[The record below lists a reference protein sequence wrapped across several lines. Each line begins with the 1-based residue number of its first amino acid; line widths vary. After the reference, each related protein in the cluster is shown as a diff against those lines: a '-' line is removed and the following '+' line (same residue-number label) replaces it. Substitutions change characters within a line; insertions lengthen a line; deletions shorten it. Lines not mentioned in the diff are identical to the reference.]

1 GRSEELRAALL
12 ARGAEL
18 AWHPDYMRHR
28 YDNWVGGLNGDWLIS
43 RQRFFGVPIPLWYAL
58 DADGRPDYDT
68 PLTPAEADLPVDP
81 QSHVPAGYTADQRDQ
96 PGGFAADPDIMDT
109 WATSSLTP
117 QIATGWEEDPALFAA
132 TFPMDMRPQ
141 AHEIIRTWLF
151 STVVRSHYE
160 HGEVPWADAALSGWI
175 LDPDRKKMSKSVG
188 NVVVPTDLLE
198 QHGADAVRYWSANG
212 RPGTDTA
219 FDPGQMKIGRR
230 LAIKILNA
238 SKFALSAGEAPADA
252 PVTEPIDQAM
262 LAELAQLVDD
272 ATTAFA
278 DFDYARSLQRTED
291 FFWRFCDD
299 YLELVKARAYRD
311 DDPAARS
318 ARIALR
324 TAVSTLL
331 RLFAPILPYVTEEV
345 WSWFAE
351 GSIHRAAWPT
361 SGELRIL
368 AGDGSSADGV
378 PSPLVVAADV
388 LGRIRKA
395 KSDAKV
401 SQRAEVE
408 LVTVTDTPDRL
419 LALAAA
425 EGDVKAAGS
434 VTTLV
439 TTALDREGEDDAEGT
454 VDVVLAPVPGAD
466 PA

>member
-1 GRSEELRAALL
+1 EDMVK
-12 ARGAEL
+12 RGMEIE
-18 AWHPDYMRHR
+18 WIPTHMHHR
-28 YDNWVGGLNGDWLIS
+28 YDNWVNGLNGDWLIS
-43 RQRFFGVPIPLWYAL
+43 RQRFFGVPIPLWYRL
-58 DADGRPDYDT
+58 DADGEPQYDD
-68 PLTPAEADLPVDP
+68 PIIPAEDTLPVDP
-81 QSHVPAGYTADQRDQ
+81 QSHIPPGFTPEQRNQ

-117 QIATGWEEDPALFAA
+117 QIATGWEEDEQLFAA

-160 HGEVPWADAALSGWI
+160 HGEVPWANAALSGWI

-198 QHGADAVRYWSANG
+198 QHGSDAVRYWAANG

-230 LAIKILNA
+230 LAIKVLNA
-238 SKFALSAGEAPADA
+238 SKFALGAGDAPADA
-252 PVTEPIDQAM
+252 PVTEPIDLAM

-278 DFDYARSLQRTED
+278 DFDYARSLQRTEE

-299 YLELVKARAYRD
+299 YLELVKARAYRE
-311 DDPAARS
+311 DDPAALS
-318 ARIALR
+318 ARVALR

-361 SGELRIL
+361 SGELRAIV
-368 AGDGSSADGV
+368 GDGTSADGV
-378 PSPLVVAADV
+378 PSPLVVAAEV
-388 LGRIRKA
+388 LTQIRKA

-408 LVTVTDTPDRL
+408 RVTVIDTSDRL
-419 LALAAA
+419 IALAAA

-434 VTTLV
+434 VAELA
-439 TTALDREGEDDAEGT
+439 TAELDGTGEGT
-454 VDVVLAPVPGAD
+454 VEVVLAPVE
-466 PA
+466 PAAEG